1 MRLSGSLAV
10 PRTVAACVYKLL
22 TLFRD
27 DAAKRVRDAA
37 NRIGATW
44 LLIETKPEKT

>member
-1 MRLSGSLAV
+1 MAV
-10 PRTVAACVYKLL
+10 PQPVAGCVYKLL

-27 DAAKRVRDAA
+27 DAAKRLRDAA
-37 NRIGATW
+37 NRIDAPW